1 MDLRPKLPTTMKTLL
16 KKRRKKR
23 RFINLPNI
31 FKKYVCIQLTF
42 LLYQEKS
49 KHSIRKVYMVNRPEW
64 VHIFFGCVSSIIAG
78 GIQPAFGV
86 VLSKAIDLFSL
97 CSEKEQ
103 SDKIT
108 LYCLI
113 FLLFAVLS
121 LVSQAVT
128 VSNNFTKNFILILDK
143 A

>member
-1 MDLRPKLPTTMKTLL
+1 M
-16 KKRRKKR
+16 
-23 RFINLPNI
+23 I
-31 FKKYVCIQLTF
+31 
-42 LLYQEKS
+42 
-49 KHSIRKVYMVNRPEW
+49 NRPEW

-86 VLSKAIDLFSL
+86 VLSKAIGLFSL

-121 LVSQAVT
+121 LISQAVT
-128 VSNNFTKNFILILDK
+128 VSNNFTKNFVVFFQNFIVIN
-143 A
+143 

>member
-1 MDLRPKLPTTMKTLL
+1 M
-16 KKRRKKR
+16 
-23 RFINLPNI
+23 IN
-31 FKKYVCIQLTF
+31 K
-42 LLYQEKS
+42 
-49 KHSIRKVYMVNRPEW
+49 PEW
-64 VHIFFGCVSSIIAG
+64 VHIFLGCVSSIIAG

-86 VLSKAIDLFSL
+86 VLSKAIVLFSL

-121 LVSQAVT
+121 LISQAVT
-128 VSNNFTKNFILILDK
+128 VSNNFTKNFGVFL
-143 A
+143 